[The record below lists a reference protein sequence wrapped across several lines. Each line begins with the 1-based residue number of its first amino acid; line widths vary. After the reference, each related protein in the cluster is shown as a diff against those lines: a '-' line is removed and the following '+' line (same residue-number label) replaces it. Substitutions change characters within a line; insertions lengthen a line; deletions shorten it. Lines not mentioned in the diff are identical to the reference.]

1 MKKSVEIIGFPIISI
16 SAGEEIGRVKSIV
29 VNPEKGSVDFL
40 TVEHEDWQVSVK
52 AIPFQKIIGIGKYAI
67 TVESTHSI
75 LDLNEIPIANQLINK
90 KVSIKGAQVMTRVG
104 ELVGEVTEYY
114 VNQTN
119 GQILSVDL
127 TTDDKNKIEVS
138 SEYIITYGENL
149 LILNEEFSGGEWNEV
164 DSEVESL
171 PTQEKKP
178 KSFNFTTTT
187 NQERVNDLDRKQEEL
202 LEGKQATKN
211 IVNSQGET
219 VVTEG
224 TVLTKSEIDE
234 LKQYGPSVMV
244 ELSMNVK

>member
-16 SAGEEIGRVKSIV
+16 SAGEEIGRVKSMVI
-29 VNPEKGSVDFL
+29 NPEKGSVDFL

-52 AIPFQKIIGIGKYAI
+52 AIPFQKIIGIGKFAI

-90 KVSIKGAQVMTRVG
+90 KVSIIGSQVMTRVG
-104 ELVGEVTEYY
+104 ELVGEITEYD
-114 VNQTN
+114 VNEKN
-119 GQILSVDL
+119 GQITSVDVRAGNQ
-127 TTDDKNKIEVS
+127 DNFEVS

-149 LILNEEFSGGEWNEV
+149 LILNEEFSTRKEETG
-164 DSEVESL
+164 DVE
-171 PTQEKKP
+171 EKASQVETK
-178 KSFNFTTTT
+178 KTIHFSTTA
-187 NQERVNDLDRKQEEL
+187 NQKRIDDLDRKQDEL
-202 LEGKQATKN
+202 LEGKQATKD

-224 TVLTKSEIDE
+224 AVLTKDGIDQ
-234 LKQYGPSVMV
+234 LKRFGPSVMV

>member
-1 MKKSVEIIGFPIISI
+1 MKKSIEMIGFPIISI

-29 VNPEKGSVDFL
+29 INPEKGSVDFL

-90 KVSIKGAQVMTRVG
+90 KVYIKGAQVMTRVG
-104 ELVGEVTEYY
+104 ELVGEITEYY
-114 VNQTN
+114 VNETN
-119 GQILSVDL
+119 GQIISVDV
-127 TTDDKNKIEVS
+127 TTGDQDSIEVS

-149 LILNEEFSGGEWNEV
+149 IILNEEFSTG
-164 DSEVESL
+164 EVEASS
-171 PTQEKKP
+171 PKEASAPVEIK
-178 KSFNFTTTT
+178 KSFHFSTTA
-187 NQERVNDLDRKQEEL
+187 NQERVNDLDRKQDEL

-224 TVLTKSEIDE
+224 TVLTKTEIDQ

>member
-16 SAGEEIGRVKSIV
+16 SAGEEIGRVKSII

-40 TVEHEDWQVSVK
+40 TVEHEDSQVSVK

-90 KVSIKGAQVMTRVG
+90 KVNIKGAQVMTRVG
-104 ELVGEVTEYY
+104 ELVGEITEYY
-114 VNQTN
+114 VNETN
-119 GQILSVDL
+119 GQILSVDV
-127 TTDDKNKIEVS
+127 TTEDQHSIEVS
-138 SEYIITYGENL
+138 SEYIITYGESL
-149 LILNEEFSGGEWNEV
+149 LILNEEFSTG
-164 DSEVESL
+164 EVETRD
-171 PTQEKKP
+171 PVEAPATVETK
-178 KSFNFTTTT
+178 KSFHFSTTA
-187 NQERVNDLDRKQEEL
+187 NQERIKDLDRKQEEL

-211 IVNSQGET
+211 IVNSHGET

-224 TVLTKSEIDE
+224 RVLTKAEIDQ

>member
-1 MKKSVEIIGFPIISI
+1 MKKSIEIIGFPIISI

-29 VNPEKGSVDFL
+29 INPEKGSVDFL

-90 KVSIKGAQVMTRVG
+90 KVYIKGAQVMTRVG
-104 ELVGEVTEYY
+104 ELVGEITEYY
-114 VNQTN
+114 VNETN
-119 GQILSVDL
+119 GQIISVDV
-127 TTDDKNKIEVS
+127 TTGDQDSIEVS

-149 LILNEEFSGGEWNEV
+149 IILNEEFSTG
-164 DSEVESL
+164 EVEARNPKEASA
-171 PTQEKKP
+171 PVEIK
-178 KSFNFTTTT
+178 KSFHFSTTA
-187 NQERVNDLDRKQEEL
+187 NQERVNDLDRKQDEL

-224 TVLTKSEIDE
+224 TVLTKTEIDH

>member
-29 VNPEKGSVDFL
+29 INPEKGSVDFL

-67 TVESTHSI
+67 TVESKHSI

-90 KVSIKGAQVMTRVG
+90 KVYIKGAQVMTRVG
-104 ELVGEVTEYY
+104 ELVGEITEYY
-114 VNQTN
+114 VNETN
-119 GQILSVDL
+119 GQILSVDV
-127 TTDDKNKIEVS
+127 TTGDQHSIEVS

-149 LILNEEFSGGEWNEV
+149 LILNEEFSTGEVEAR
-164 DSEVESL
+164 DSEKAPAPIE
-171 PTQEKKP
+171 TK
-178 KSFNFTTTT
+178 KSFHFSTTA
-187 NQERVNDLDRKQEEL
+187 NQERINELDRKQDEL

-211 IVNSQGET
+211 IVNSHGET

-224 TVLTKSEIDE
+224 TVLTKAEIDQ
-234 LKQYGPSVMV
+234 LKQYGPSVIV

>member
-16 SAGEEIGRVKSIV
+16 SAGEEIGKVKSIV
-29 VNPEKGSVDFL
+29 INPEKGSVDFL

-52 AIPFQKIIGIGKYAI
+52 AIPFQKIIGIGEYAI
-67 TVESTHSI
+67 TVESSHSI

-90 KVSIKGAQVMTRVG
+90 KVSITGARVMTRVG
-104 ELVGEVTEYY
+104 ELVGEITEYY
-114 VNQTN
+114 VNETN
-119 GQILSVDL
+119 GQIISVDVS
-127 TTDDKNKIEVS
+127 TAEQNNFEVS

-149 LILNEEFSGGEWNEV
+149 IILNEEFSTR
-164 DSEVESL
+164 EVE
-171 PTQEKKP
+171 TREVEKAPSQVESK
-178 KSFNFTTTT
+178 KTLHFSTTA
-187 NQERVNDLDRKQEEL
+187 NQERVDDLDRKQDEL

-219 VVTEG
+219 VVTKG
-224 TVLTKSEIDE
+224 AVLTKSEIDQ